1 MLKSHIHT
9 LPSRGASLQ
18 GSPPAGPGGDCGPE
32 EAPGAAAR
40 IPFDTYNT
48 QFVSSYTGRY
58 LAQLDRAGLG
68 RNTFS
73 PEALALIVRSAEG
86 LLRRTR
92 NLCLSAL
99 IEAVRDQVRAVDL
112 KQVNRVLGRLP
123 KNPVTPVRSKL
134 SRQKDS

>member
-1 MLKSHIHT
+1 MS
-9 LPSRGASLQ
+9 
-18 GSPPAGPGGDCGPE
+18 
-32 EAPGAAAR
+32 EAPHPGEVL
-40 IPFDTYNT
+40 P
-48 QFVSSYTGRY
+48 G
-58 LAQLDRAGLG
+58 
-68 RNTFS
+68 
-73 PEALALIVRSAEG
+73 
-86 LLRRTR
+86 RTR